1 MKTMTIE
8 LERPATIE
16 VIEFELPYFAK
27 YLNCY
32 YAVIDPLEALRVINF
47 TNLKAPLLD
56 VVRHSSSVKQAFA
69 WEAEP
74 IDREEFFRVY
84 NEALLAINE
93 IREKL

>member
-16 VIEFELPYFAK
+16 VLEFELPYFAK
-27 YLNCY
+27 FNNCY
-32 YAVIDPLEALRVINF
+32 YAVIDPLEALRVVYWPTID
-47 TNLKAPLLD
+47 APLID
-56 VVRHSSSVKQAFA
+56 VVRHASSVKQAFA

-74 IDREEFFRVY
+74 VSREEFFRVY